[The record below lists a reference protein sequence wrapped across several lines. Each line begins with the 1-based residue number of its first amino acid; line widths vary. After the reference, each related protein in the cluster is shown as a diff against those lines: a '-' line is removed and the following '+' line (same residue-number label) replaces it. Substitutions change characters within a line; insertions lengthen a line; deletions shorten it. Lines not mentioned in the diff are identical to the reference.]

1 MKEVI
6 SFKRL
11 LVVLEIKLLNSQFIF
26 LAKNG

>member
-11 LVVLEIKLLNSQFIF
+11 LVVLEIKLLNFQFIF